1 MAKQPNTKMIGL
13 FMISGMVLF
22 LGIVGLFLKNRFF
35 TDSSNTLV
43 MYFDESIRGLSVGSS
58 VLFNGVEIGRVS
70 KIQLVTN
77 VSDLSFRVPVYVQ
90 LTEYRSSLSDKS
102 FHSRKDLLNELID
115 KGLRA
120 RLGTQNY
127 LTGQLI
133 IELVM
138 QPESPVNLRN
148 IKDNGDILEIPTV
161 LSSISKIS
169 QDFSQLPLKEG
180 LADLFGIFKELHHE
194 LPPLLDSLNQAAGGI
209 NNLIDENS
217 GVSLQ
222 MMNNVNKAALS
233 IDKAADSFRDLTD
246 YLERHPESLLRG
258 KEKK

>member
-138 QPESPVNLRN
+138 QPESPVNLLPSAKSLRIFRN
-148 IKDNGDILEIPTV
+148 CRLRKVWPTFWEF
-161 LSSISKIS
+161 SKSCIMNCR
-169 QDFSQLPLKEG
+169 
-180 LADLFGIFKELHHE
+180 LFWT
-194 LPPLLDSLNQAAGGI
+194 
-209 NNLIDENS
+209 
-217 GVSLQ
+217 V
-222 MMNNVNKAALS
+222 
-233 IDKAADSFRDLTD
+233 
-246 YLERHPESLLRG
+246 
-258 KEKK
+258 